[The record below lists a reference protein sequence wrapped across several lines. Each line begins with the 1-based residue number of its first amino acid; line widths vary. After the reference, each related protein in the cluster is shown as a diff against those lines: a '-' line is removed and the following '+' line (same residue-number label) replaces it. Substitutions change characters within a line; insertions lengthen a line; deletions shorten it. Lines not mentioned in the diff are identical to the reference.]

1 MKMKKEEAPPLT
13 EAERHHI
20 ALYRRDKERK
30 ELLNQIFQLET
41 QLTDLKETLNVR
53 ERINAGL
60 RATCRHLKFQNERLD
75 EQVKEYRKIIDLD
88 TAVND
93 LLARIKSV

>member
-1 MKMKKEEAPPLT
+1 MKKEEAPPLT

-30 ELLNQIFQLET
+30 ELLDRIFALET
-41 QLTDLKETLNVR
+41 ELNEAKDALNVKSQM
-53 ERINAGL
+53 NAGL
-60 RATCRHLKFQNERLD
+60 RATCRFLKFNNERLD
-75 EQVKEYRKIIDLD
+75 EQIKEYRKVIDLD

>member
-1 MKMKKEEAPPLT
+1 MKKEEAPPLT

-30 ELLNQIFQLET
+30 ELLGRIFVLET
-41 QLTDLKETLNVR
+41 ELNEVKDALNTKER
-53 ERINAGL
+53 MNAGL
-60 RATCRHLKFQNERLD
+60 RATCRHLKFENERLQD
-75 EQVKEYRKIIDLD
+75 HINEYRKIIDLD

>member
-1 MKMKKEEAPPLT
+1 MDKEREEYLRL
-13 EAERHHI
+13 ERV
-20 ALYRRDKERK
+20 AVGRVCRCDKERK

-41 QLTDLKETLNVR
+41 ELNNLKVTLDTK
-53 ERINAGL
+53 ERMNAGL
-60 RATCRHLKFQNERLD
+60 RATCRFLKFKNERLD
-75 EQVKEYRKIIDLD
+75 EQIKEYRKVIDLD